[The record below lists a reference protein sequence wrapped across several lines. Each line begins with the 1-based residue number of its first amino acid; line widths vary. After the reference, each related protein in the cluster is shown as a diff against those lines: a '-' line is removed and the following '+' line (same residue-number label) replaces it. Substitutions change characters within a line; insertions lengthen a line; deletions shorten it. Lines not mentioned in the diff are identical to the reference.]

1 MKKFILFALI
11 TSLFTLGKSNE
22 TKAAL
27 AEEPAPVQT
36 YAKFKDCSTKQYL
49 SQTYLYSYYADVVS
63 ITVTNDI
70 NKINA
75 ANLLPDVDPIEV
87 GAEGTKT
94 SITLSD
100 GTSKDYYIA
109 AYIAES
115 TTKAEY
121 SDKGYD
127 LYFYANVDKIR
138 PNDDASYQFAVF
150 LEAIT
155 FTFDCLDTSHVTN
168 MSHMFESCKKVTS
181 LDLSCFDT
189 SNVTDMSYMFYVCN
203 KLSNVNF
210 TSFNTLNVTNM
221 NNMFC
226 GTAFTNLKLTFNT
239 SNVTSMANMFS
250 SMSKLITID
259 LTDIDMSNVTS
270 MYNMFAF
277 DKQVQQIK
285 FSETVDTS
293 NVTNMNGTFQSCSA
307 MKNIDLSNFDTQN
320 VTSFNTMFN
329 GCYALT
335 SLDLKNF
342 NTQNCEDFRNMFSVI
357 DDMTYLD
364 ISNFNLSKVTNQR
377 NAKLFEDYEGK
388 LEVIMAPATLCTY
401 DIQLPPQFRKY
412 GYNTLNQFAGQAR
425 ISIIPNKFAERW
437 HALRTAGGT
446 QGICATLTKDSEAR
460 ANYEALLQEYEAMNP
475 NDKTTALGLTDI
487 EGVTI
492 GETMTYIKNVLN
504 GTQTTTDDYGI
515 VVENN
520 TSYNLV
526 ASHDT
531 LAVVITLLA
540 FGLMG
545 CLGYYIFNKRKE
557 ENN

>member
-1 MKKFILFALI
+1 M
-11 TSLFTLGKSNE
+11 TSLFTFGKSNE
-22 TKAAL
+22 TKVTFAA
-27 AEEPAPVQT
+27 ETAPEQT
-36 YAKFKDCSTKQYL
+36 YAKFKDCSTKKYL
-49 SQTYLYSYYADVVS
+49 SQTYLYNYYADVVS

-100 GTSKDYYIA
+100 GTLKDYYIA

-115 TTKAEY
+115 TTKAQY
-121 SDKGYD
+121 SDVGYD

-203 KLSNVNF
+203 KLSNADF

-239 SNVTSMANMFS
+239 SNVKTMANMFS
-250 SMSKLITID
+250 SMSKLISID
-259 LTDIDMSNVTS
+259 LTDFDMSNVTS

-277 DKQVQQIK
+277 DSQVQQIK

-293 NVTNMNGTFQSCSA
+293 NVKNMNGTFQSCSA

-342 NTQNCEDFRNMFSVI
+342 NTQNCEDFRNMFSGI
-357 DDMTYLD
+357 DDITYLD
-364 ISNFNLSKVTNQR
+364 ISNFDLSKVTNQR

-388 LEVIMAPATLCTY
+388 LEVIMAPTTLCAY

-437 HALRTAGGT
+437 YSLRLAGGT
-446 QGICATLTKDSEAR
+446 QGICAALTKDSETR
-460 ANYEALLQEYEAMNP
+460 ATYEALIQEYDAMQA
-475 NDKTTALGLTDI
+475 DDQLAVQGMTDI

-492 GETMTYIKNVLN
+492 GETMTYLTEVLN
-504 GTQTTTDDYGI
+504 GKATDGDYGI

-520 TSYNLV
+520 SAYNLV
-526 ASHDT
+526 ASYDT
-531 LAVVITLLA
+531 LTIAIALLV
-540 FGLMG
+540 FGLISF
-545 CLGYYIFNKRKE
+545 LGYYVFNKRKE
-557 ENN
+557 NN